1 MKNLYTFLLT
11 LLFPVLAL
19 GQATGGYK
27 IGQVVQDFTLSATDG
42 QALTL
47 SDHASAKAVV
57 VVFVNRLCP
66 NDRIYAPRL
75 QKLAAAYTAKGVRFV
90 YIHPTLSMENGG
102 AGAKAIVQEVPAA
115 PHPSQV
121 LLDPEHQVTN
131 QFGATKVPEVFVL
144 QPGTGGFH
152 VRYKGAIDDNP
163 QLESGVREAYLR
175 QALDAL
181 LAGRPVVTAEKR
193 PFGCM
198 IKRL

>member
-1 MKNLYTFLLT
+1 MKTLYTLMLT
-11 LLFPVLAL
+11 LLLPALAFS
-19 GQATGGYK
+19 QAAAGYK

-42 QALTL
+42 KAATL
-47 SDHASAKAVV
+47 SDHGSSKAVV

-66 NDRIYAPRL
+66 NDRIYAQRL
-75 QKLAAAYTAKGVRFV
+75 QKLATAYAARGVHFL

-102 AGAKAIVQEVPAA
+102 PDAKAIAQEVPAGTY
-115 PHPSQV
+115 PPQV
-121 LLDPEHQVTN
+121 LLDPQHQVTN

-152 VRYKGAIDDNP
+152 LRYKGAIDDNP

-181 LAGRPVVTAEKR
+181 LANRPVAVPEKR

>member
-1 MKNLYTFLLT
+1 MKTLYSLLLA
-11 LLFPVLAL
+11 LLFPALAFSQ
-19 GQATGGYK
+19 GAGYK

-42 QALTL
+42 KAHTL
-47 SDHASAKAVV
+47 SDHAGSKAVV

-66 NDRIYAPRL
+66 NDRIYAQRL
-75 QKLAAAYTAKGVRFV
+75 QKIATAYAAKGVQFL

-102 AGAKAIVQEVPAA
+102 ADAKAMAREVPAA
-115 PHPSQV
+115 GSPPQV
-121 LLDPEHQVTN
+121 LLDPQHQVTT

-144 QPGTGGFH
+144 QPATGGFQL
-152 VRYKGAIDDNP
+152 RYKGAIDDNP

-175 QALDAL
+175 QALDAV
-181 LAGRPVVTAEKR
+181 LANQAVAVPEKR

>member
-1 MKNLYTFLLT
+1 MKNLYTLLLT
-11 LLFPVLAL
+11 LLFPALAFA
-19 GQATGGYK
+19 QTPGGYK

-42 QALTL
+42 KAATL
-47 SDHASAKAVV
+47 SDHGSAKAVV

-66 NDRIYAPRL
+66 NDRIYAQRL
-75 QKLAAAYTAKGVRFV
+75 QKLAATYSSQGVHFL
-90 YIHPTLSMENGG
+90 YIQPTLSMENGG
-102 AGAKAIVQEVPAA
+102 TAAKALAQEVPAG
-115 PHPSQV
+115 PNPPQV
-121 LLDPEHQVTN
+121 LIDPRHQVTN

-163 QLESGVREAYLR
+163 QLEAGVREAYLR

-181 LAGRPVVTAEKR
+181 LANRPVANPEER